1 MQEFNTHLY
10 SKPLIV
16 SGFPG
21 IGKSTLVKQYPW
33 ILDSDS
39 STFDKADFPQNYIE
53 HIREVTSQGKTIL
66 VSSHFAV
73 RDELEEQGFDFAL
86 VYPSIKLKDE
96 YMRRYRKRGSPQ
108 NLIQL
113 MDDNWDKFINQCE
126 EQECMYKYVMRPN
139 EYLADSWRA
148 ILRDIRTLQQ

>member
-1 MQEFNTHLY
+1 MEITIPMN
-10 SKPLIV
+10 KPMII

-39 STFDKADFPQNYIE
+39 STFEKSEFPQNYIE

-73 RDELEEQGFDFAL
+73 RDELEEQGFDFAV
-86 VYPSIKLKDE
+86 VYPSIKLKEE
-96 YMRRYRKRGSPQ
+96 YLRRYEKRGSPPH
-108 NLIQL
+108 LIQL
-113 MDDNWDKFINQCE
+113 MTENWDKFVTQCM
-126 EQECMYKYVMRPN
+126 EQECIYKYELRPN
-139 EYLADSWRA
+139 EYLADAWPN
-148 ILRDIRTLQQ
+148 IVRDMRNI